1 MATSK
6 LIMLLRLR
14 PDDCAKSLEFV
25 FIERVLE
32 CRVQQLPHLGAD
44 ELLLG
49 AHAET
54 VVDKN
59 LPRLRLRG

>member
-1 MATSK
+1 MENTRCSFV
-6 LIMLLRLR
+6 IFLR
-14 PDDCAKSLEFV
+14 PHHCAKSLEFV

-49 AHAET
+49 AHTET

>member
-1 MATSK
+1 MTKSQFFFV
-6 LIMLLRLR
+6 LFFR
-14 PDDCAKSLEFV
+14 PHHCAKSLEFV